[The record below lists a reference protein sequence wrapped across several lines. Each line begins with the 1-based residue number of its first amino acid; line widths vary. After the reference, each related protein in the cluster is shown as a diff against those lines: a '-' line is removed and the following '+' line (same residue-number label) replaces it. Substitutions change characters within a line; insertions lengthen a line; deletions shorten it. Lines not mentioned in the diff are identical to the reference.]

1 MSLRSK
7 IVIILS
13 AVVLGYAGLDHVIQ
27 RWLVLNSFVALEQD
41 GAKRDV
47 ERIEHAIT
55 TEIGQLERDCAA
67 LATSADLYRFAA
79 DGRKESVERSLS
91 DASLRERDIDLVYVC
106 DLQGRAAFVTCR
118 DWKGLPMG
126 LEEFP
131 DDKLPADH
139 PLLLRGDES
148 GARPTG
154 LSGTFMTNRGALI
167 VASAPIVGVGST
179 AGVATT
185 GEGESNG
192 EPNRVA
198 ANPQRG
204 TIVLR
209 RFLDTDLVEQ
219 MSNRTGVRFELWA
232 LNDPRLPQDARDVL
246 STLAKEKLATREVDD
261 ERLNVYTVH
270 RDIRGLPSVVVRAD
284 LTRDVTQRGNS
295 AVRYALVSTIAA
307 GLLLMLVLLNL
318 LQRTVL
324 KPLAQLTDHAVEIG
338 HSEDFTKR
346 IRSDRT
352 DEVGILARE
361 FDGMIEK
368 VAQSRAAL
376 VETARA
382 AGMSEI
388 ATGVLHNI
396 GNVLNSVNVSANLAA
411 NRARS
416 SATGDLKK
424 VMGALP
430 QGPNDLANFIAT
442 DPRGKHL
449 YPLLD
454 SLSNKLLAEQ
464 ATLVKEI
471 DNLNEGIEHIK
482 ELVQAQQGYAGRAG
496 VREVLVVAD
505 QIDSAVAIT
514 SQTGYGN
521 GQVEIV
527 REFGA
532 VPNFAVDRHRLMEIL
547 VNLIQNARQSVAEA
561 GRPDA
566 RIVLKLARPEENTVS
581 IEVVDNGVGI
591 PAENLSRIF
600 NHGFTT
606 KQKGHGFGLH
616 ASANAATEM
625 GARLSGHSEGPGRG
639 ATFRLEIPVTTNVPV
654 GATS

>member
-27 RWLVLNSFVALEQD
+27 RWLVLNSFVALEKD
-41 GAKRDV
+41 GAQHDV
-47 ERIEHAIT
+47 DRIEHAIAT
-55 TEIGQLERDCAA
+55 DIGQLERDCMA
-67 LATSADLYRFAA
+67 LATSNDCYRFAA
-79 DGRKESVERSLS
+79 DGSNKDFVERSLNE
-91 DASLRERDIDLVYVC
+91 ASLRDRDIDLVYIC

-118 DWKGLPMG
+118 DWKGLSVG
-126 LEEFP
+126 LTEFP
-131 DDKLPADH
+131 DDKLPSAH
-139 PLLLRGDES
+139 PLLLRGDAAGE
-148 GARPTG
+148 RPAG
-154 LSGTFMTNRGALI
+154 ISGTFTTERGVLL
-167 VASAPIVGVGST
+167 VASAPIVGVG
-179 AGVATT
+179 T
-185 GEGESNG
+185 GASG
-192 EPNRVA
+192 PNDGSGQDTNRA
-198 ANPQRG
+198 SLNPQRG
-204 TIVLR
+204 TIILG
-209 RFLDTDLVEQ
+209 RFVDTNLVEQ
-219 MSNRTGVRFELWA
+219 MSSRTGVRFDLWA
-232 LNDPRLPQDARDVL
+232 LNDSRLPQDARDVL
-246 STLAKEKLATREVDD
+246 DRVATEKVVTREVD
-261 ERLNVYTVH
+261 EEHLAAYAIH
-270 RDIRGLPSVVVRAD
+270 RDINGVPCLAIRAN

-324 KPLAQLTDHAVEIG
+324 QPLAQLTEHAVEIG

-346 IRSDRT
+346 IKSDRT
-352 DEVGILARE
+352 DEVGILANE

-411 NRARS
+411 NQARS
-416 SATGDLKK
+416 SASADLKR
-424 VMGALP
+424 VMDTLRDVAD
-430 QGPNDLANFIAT
+430 DLGKFIST
-442 DPRGKHL
+442 DPRGKHV

-454 SLSNKLLAEQ
+454 SLAQKLVDEQ
-464 ATLVKEI
+464 SRMVAEI
-471 DNLNEGIEHIK
+471 DNLNEGIDHIK

-496 VREVLVVAD
+496 VREVLVLAD
-505 QIDSAVAIT
+505 QIDSALSIT
-514 SQTGYGN
+514 SQTGSGD

-527 REFGA
+527 RQYGN
-532 VPNFAVDRHRLMEIL
+532 VPSIAVDRHRLMEIL

-561 GRPDA
+561 GSPDA
-566 RIVLKLARPEENTVS
+566 RIAVRVTRPAEETMC
-581 IEVVDNGVGI
+581 IEVIDNGVGI

-625 GARLSGHSEGPGRG
+625 GARLSGHSDGPGKG
-639 ATFRLEIPVTTNVPV
+639 ATFRLEIPLTTGASV
-654 GATS
+654 GATT